1 MANSLESY
9 LGGLNR
15 RYIARRAATPTEPWE
30 YESSVKGLLGQ
41 RADNALERARLRVED
56 ETSEEQFNKGLAQS
70 QSIADRQY
78 LQQKEQFEEQ
88 MAQNKEQYDKTFEM
102 YKANYEAKR
111 KEAEELRKAQKAA
124 AETQMITNLGT
135 TAVSSL
141 GTDLLARGGNS
152 LLGKAYG
159 LAKDAGTSVYNSI
172 FGPSVPSNAI
182 PVETPLSPA
191 DMSTGWDWGATDASG
206 SAMEGLASAGSGATG
221 GLALDVAAGA
231 APETISLGTTIGSAG
246 TTGVVDMG
254 AGWGMA
260 EPLSTAG
267 TSTGSTA
274 LGTAGNVLGNAALYY
289 AAGKAV
295 QGIGEKWHDNNSD
308 VPYAMKQWGHN
319 IQDATSLPFYTELGI
334 NEGAKTAKGNA
345 GEEYRTYEDT
355 GKGNTALALEG
366 LMPADTGLLGE
377 TLRGTI
383 DAAARFNTG
392 DMLMKAGDIMAPMRT
407 VAERAFG
414 VKPGG
419 SEVINYLANPIGEAY
434 HDFKEHVCIIVT
446 ACTDRYSP
454 EVEITRQYRDHFL
467 TNTDLRGYYALAEK
481 IVPTLQHNK
490 KVNTAVKKLLVDK
503 LIDYGSYRLG
513 LKNKCRLSSR
523 IISKLFLV
531 TIRIIGIVI
540 PQYTRANGEVY

>member
-1 MANSLESY
+1 MADNSLQSSLRSLDTLY
-9 LGGLNR
+9 KT
-15 RYIARRAATPTEPWE
+15 RRAATPTQPWE
-30 YESSVKGLLGQ
+30 YEASVNSLLGQ
-41 RADNALERARLRVED
+41 NADSALSRARINLED
-56 ETSEEQFNKGLAQS
+56 KTSTDQFNKSLAQA
-70 QSIADRQY
+70 QAIADAEAAQ
-78 LQQKEQFEEQ
+78 QQKLYDEKMAWEKEQADKTLAQNKAMYDAQ
-88 MAQNKEQYDKTFEM
+88 MAQN
-102 YKANYEAKR
+102 ALN
-111 KEAEELRKAQKAA
+111 LKAQEDAA
-124 AETQMITNLGT
+124 KTGMISNVGTALAIDYLGSNPGES
-135 TAVSSL
+135 VV
-141 GTDLLARGGNS
+141 GKVGG
-152 LLGKAYG
+152 AI
-159 LAKDAGTSVYNSI
+159 KDAGIGAYNKL
-172 FGPSVPSNAI
+172 FGPSTPTTTTPPASTPISGTETYWAQNA
-182 PVETPLSPA
+182 PDA
-191 DMSTGWDWGATDASG
+191 GGAVTAG
-206 SAMEGLASAGSGATG
+206 LGPELASAGTG
-221 GLALDVAAGA
+221 MALDVAANA
-231 APETISLGTTIGSAG
+231 APSTISLASTVGSSG
-246 TTGVVDMG
+246 GTGVVDMG